1 MSAFDLEDCTVEPRI
16 EIEERLLQL
25 IRLVDKLELAVGDEA
40 LGTARRQLRE
50 LDATSAMDVLK
61 LLDQTTKRWSR
72 HPMDWRV
79 TWNQIRGVKYAESML
94 REIVVMFLVNRG
106 GADAEVFLETAEGIT
121 GTPLDRELRAK
132 LLLAYFKLKQHR
144 QGIWLGGGAA
154 DDPMVGDPARR
165 RQRGERV
172 AGGG

>member
-1 MSAFDLEDCTVEPRI
+1 MSAFDREDCTVEPRI

-61 LLDQTTKRWSR
+61 LLDQTAKRWSLSR
-72 HPMDWRV
+72 RV
-79 TWNQIRGVKYAESML
+79 TRGQISAVKNAERIM
-94 REIVVMFLVNRG
+94 RDIVVMFLVNRG

-132 LLLAYFKLKQHR
+132 LLLAYFKLKQRR
-144 QGIWLGGGAA
+144 QGIWLGGG
-154 DDPMVGDPARR
+154 PPTIQWLVIL
-165 RQRGERV
+165 RV
-172 AGGG
+172 AGNVAKG

>member
-1 MSAFDLEDCTVEPRI
+1 MEPRI

-61 LLDQTTKRWSR
+61 LLDQTAKRWSLSR
-72 HPMDWRV
+72 RV
-79 TWNQIRGVKYAESML
+79 TRGQISAVKNAERML
-94 REIVVMFLVNRG
+94 RGIVVMFLVNRC

-132 LLLAYFKLKQHR
+132 LLLAYFKLKQRR
-144 QGIWLGGGAA
+144 QGIWLGGGAV

-165 RQRGERV
+165 RRRGERV

>member
-1 MSAFDLEDCTVEPRI
+1 MSAFDREDCTVEPGI

-25 IRLVDKLELAVGDEA
+25 IRLVDMLELALGDEA

-61 LLDQTTKRWSR
+61 LLDQTAKRWSLSR
-72 HPMDWRV
+72 RV
-79 TWNQIRGVKYAESML
+79 TRGQISAVKNAERIM
-94 REIVVMFLVNRG
+94 RDIVVMFLVNRG

-132 LLLAYFKLKQHR
+132 LLLAYHKLKQHR
-144 QGIWLGGGAA
+144 RGIWLGEEAPA
-154 DDPMVGDPARR
+154 DPRVGDPERPRR
-165 RQRGERV
+165 RRERV
-172 AGGG
+172 ARGG

>member
-1 MSAFDLEDCTVEPRI
+1 MSAFDREDCTVEPRI

-25 IRLVDKLELAVGDEA
+25 IRLVDKLELEVGDEA

-50 LDATSAMDVLK
+50 LHATSAMDALK
-61 LLDQTTKRWSR
+61 LLDQTEKRWCWSL
-72 HPMDWRV
+72 RV
-79 TWNQIRGVKYAESML
+79 TWNQIWAVTDASRMC

-132 LLLAYFKLKQHR
+132 LLLAYFKLKQRR
-144 QGIWLGGGAA
+144 QGIWLGGGA
-154 DDPMVGDPARR
+154 PTIQWLVIL
-165 RQRGERV
+165 RV
-172 AGGG
+172 AGNVAKG